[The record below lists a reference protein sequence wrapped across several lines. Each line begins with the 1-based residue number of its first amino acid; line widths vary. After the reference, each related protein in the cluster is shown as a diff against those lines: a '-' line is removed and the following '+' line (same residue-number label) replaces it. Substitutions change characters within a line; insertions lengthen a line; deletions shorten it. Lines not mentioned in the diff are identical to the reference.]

1 VWLDRFERV
10 NGQLMVV
17 GITRS
22 GQESLIQPAQ
32 MRSSKRGIDAYKA
45 VTLVTSFSQW
55 GDRSA
60 REYANVFGFSSG
72 VTERHRVFSIPHR
85 SGHIV
90 CPAWEL
96 QRGLLAG
103 SGSMADLVY
112 RPSGLELLCAPVCAP
127 EEFTVTL
134 LPNRALGRRLHSDSL
149 IERLMW
155 LYAYPS
161 AHRAWNSLYRHARS
175 GMIDIDLPIADIEMS
190 AHGKSVGDV
199 FYARRVYVRQI
210 TPRERPFD
218 WAKTDRQSY
227 NFDDGLLRQFRVR
240 QTRDKRLHPV
250 DNCWSLTDDEWII
263 VEKIVASGGLLTR
276 GGKRTKFDARQIIDG
291 IVIKMGTG
299 MSWV

>member
-190 AHGKSVGDV
+190 AHGKTVGNV

-210 TPRERPFD
+210 LLASAHLIGPKLTGNPIILMMGYCD
-218 WAKTDRQSY
+218 
-227 NFDDGLLRQFRVR
+227 NFGCV
-240 QTRDKRLHPV
+240 KR
-250 DNCWSLTDDEWII
+250 
-263 VEKIVASGGLLTR
+263 
-276 GGKRTKFDARQIIDG
+276 
-291 IVIKMGTG
+291 G
-299 MSWV
+299 MSACIRSKIAGP